1 MTSKNSGFE
10 LSGAGD
16 DGTDDSVEAGVSS
29 NIRRGIGRR
38 ICSDMLDV
46 EETGVDCRGRIGCT
60 KRCSRLPSC
69 SLSKNWPRLVPHL
82 EKERS
87 LYSLKS
93 KDARSRVR
101 TEGRVCKAAI
111 GGGLEFAIVLGFVS
125 TQLASKE

>member
-1 MTSKNSGFE
+1 MERVLLGVWDLSFLTSKSSGFE

-16 DGTDDSVEAGVSS
+16 DGTDDSAEAGVSS

-69 SLSKNWPRLVPHL
+69 SLK
-82 EKERS
+82 K
-87 LYSLKS
+87 
-93 KDARSRVR
+93 
-101 TEGRVCKAAI
+101 
-111 GGGLEFAIVLGFVS
+111 
-125 TQLASKE
+125 LAQTGASP